1 MTHTAIISL
10 GSNIAQAAEMI
21 SRSLLGLS
29 RCGLVSAT
37 DSYPSEGGYTNCV
50 AELRTELV
58 LDALR
63 SFTKQIEQA
72 LGRRIDDK
80 QQGKI
85 VIDVDIVYFD
95 GKLLRPAD
103 AHKSY
108 FTMGLRLLKDVNSM
122 VDHKKIL

>member
-1 MTHTAIISL
+1 MTHTVLISI
-10 GSNIAQAAEMI
+10 GSNIAKAAEMI

-29 RCGLVSAT
+29 RCGLVNAT

-50 AELRTELV
+50 AELRTELD
-58 LDALR
+58 LYALR

-80 QQGKI
+80 QHGKV
-85 VIDVDIVYFD
+85 VIDVDIVFFD

-122 VDHKKIL
+122 VGHKKIL